1 MHRLGTPD
9 EVARIIYVLC
19 TETSS
24 YVNGAEIHIEMDGSL
39 SLVRAHEI
47 SDAVEAKLRSAYPNV
62 EIMIHQD
69 PEGIEEPRSGFSR
82 RVAAR

>member
-1 MHRLGTPD
+1 
-9 EVARIIYVLC
+9 
-19 TETSS
+19 
-24 YVNGAEIHIEMDGSL
+24 MDGSL

-47 SDAVEAKLRSAYPNV
+47 SDEVEAKLRAAYPNA

-69 PEGIEEPRSGFSR
+69 PEGIEEPRANFPR